1 MNQTRHT
8 PTRTATLLALGA
20 LALPTTAC
28 GRDSDASIT
37 EEATASASFCHDAV
51 NLRQA
56 FVNIFTAAPAGDPQQ
71 LKATVT
77 AERKAATGMAERA
90 PEAVD
95 DAVGDLADILNRLD
109 DELAE
114 RDYDVNRLH
123 ADGASP
129 IEDDTF
135 DEAGED
141 LEDYLVQECG
151 VSPLEEDDD
160 E

>member
-1 MNQTRHT
+1 MNQTRHIR
-8 PTRTATLLALGA
+8 TRTVTLLALGA

-28 GRDSDASIT
+28 GRDSGASNT
-37 EEATASASFCHDAV
+37 EEAAASASFCADAV
-51 NLRQA
+51 ALRQA
-56 FVNIFTAAPAGDPQQ
+56 FVSIFTTAPAGDPQQ
-71 LKATVT
+71 LKTVVT
-77 AERKAATGMAERA
+77 AGRETATAMADGA